1 MFKISIE
8 NKQKQSNETVGVI
21 QFKHEYPQMLIN
33 KVSSVKNMRK
43 FEELPTDEIAIDTEQ
58 VD

>member
-8 NKQKQSNETVGVI
+8 NKQKQSNETVGV
-21 QFKHEYPQMLIN
+21 KHEYPQMLIN